1 MRLPVR
7 QLLAHIALVR
17 RLPNRRPGDRR
28 CPPALD
34 HPAGAMSRPI
44 SLSII
49 GLGAMG
55 TDMQRRPPRVA
66 IEPARPGLEPAIAEE
81 RR

>member
-1 MRLPVR
+1 
-7 QLLAHIALVR
+7 
-17 RLPNRRPGDRR
+17 
-28 CPPALD
+28 
-34 HPAGAMSRPI
+34 MSRPI
-44 SLSII
+44 SLGII

-55 TDMQRRPPRVA
+55 TEMQRRLPRVA